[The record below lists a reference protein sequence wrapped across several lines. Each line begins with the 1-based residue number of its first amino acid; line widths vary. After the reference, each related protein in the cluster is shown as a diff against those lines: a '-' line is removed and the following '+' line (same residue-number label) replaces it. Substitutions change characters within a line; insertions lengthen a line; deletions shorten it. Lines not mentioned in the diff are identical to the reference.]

1 VKMQESALSV
11 LCDPITHESLEL
23 RNEVSAHGAPS
34 QFLINP
40 HSGKRFVLRDGI
52 PVFLDEAA
60 VSGLNRKYQKLYDRI
75 AVGYDLAG
83 ELYAFFRRVNLRAM
97 RGGYLDELEIK
108 DGDRVLEVSVG
119 TGLNIRYLPSSVEF
133 YGLDLSWGMLQK
145 CRRNLRKWRREA
157 SLFYGEAENL
167 PFKDASFDVVFHFG
181 GINFF
186 NDKGRAIREMI
197 RVTKPGTK
205 LVISDE
211 TEKHVKG
218 MYEKAP
224 VVGKYFKQR
233 SEVVSAPADLVPQEM
248 LEIRLTEFRE
258 GSLYCL
264 TFRKPAPPAAE
275 QASGRPPQSS
285 A

>member
-1 VKMQESALSV
+1 MQESVLSV
-11 LCDPITHESLEL
+11 LCDPLTHESLEL
-23 RNEVSAHGAPS
+23 RDEPSAHGAPC

-83 ELYAFFRRVNLRAM
+83 TLYAFFRRADLRAM
-97 RGGYLDELEIK
+97 RWGYLGELEIK
-108 DGDRVLEVSVG
+108 DANRMLDVSVG
-119 TGLNIRYLPSSVEF
+119 TGINIQFLPPSIEF

-167 PFKDASFDVVFHFG
+167 PFKDASFDAVFHFG

-186 NDKGRAIREMI
+186 NDKARAIREMI
-197 RVTKPGTK
+197 RVAKPGTK

-218 MYEKAP
+218 VYEKTP
-224 VVGKYFKQR
+224 VMGEYFKQR

-248 LEIRLTEFRE
+248 LEVRLSEFRE
-258 GSLYCL
+258 GRMYCL
-264 TFRKPAPPAAE
+264 TFRKPAHPAAE
-275 QASGRPPQSS
+275 QAPGRLPESS

>member
-1 VKMQESALSV
+1 MQERVLSV
-11 LCDPITHESLEL
+11 LCDPVTHQSLEL
-23 RNEVSAHGAPS
+23 RNEASAHGAAC
-34 QFLINP
+34 QFLVNP
-40 HSGKRFVLRDGI
+40 LSGKRFVLRDGI

-60 VSGLNRKYQKLYDRI
+60 VSGSNRKYQKLYDRI

-83 ELYAFFRRVNLRAM
+83 TLYAFFRRADLRAM
-97 RGGYLDELEIK
+97 RWGYLGELEIK

-119 TGLNIRYLPSSVEF
+119 TGINIQYLPSSVEF

-157 SLFYGEAENL
+157 ILFYGEAENL

-186 NDKGRAIREMI
+186 NDKARAIREMI
-197 RVTKPGTK
+197 RVAKPGTK

-218 MYEKAP
+218 VYEKTP
-224 VVGKYFKQR
+224 VMGKYFKQR

-248 LEIRLTEFRE
+248 LDARLTEFRE
-258 GSLYCL
+258 ASLYCL
-264 TFRKPAPPAAE
+264 TFRKPAHPAAE
-275 QASGRPPQSS
+275 RAPGRLPESS